1 MAVHPTAILD
11 GEIDLG
17 DDVEI
22 GPHCVLAGRVTIGPG
37 TRLIGHVYLNGPLEI
52 GSNNVIYPFSCLGY
66 APQHPKYDPKQP
78 GHGLMIGSGNTIRE
92 HVTIHRAFTDEGPTT
107 IGDNNLFMAASHA
120 GHDCRIAND
129 CVIANNTLL
138 AGHVVVED
146 AVNVGGAA
154 MVHQFCR
161 LGRGAM
167 IAGGMGTGGDVP
179 PFFMVTG
186 INICGSVNLVGVR
199 RSGLS
204 SDDIEDVRW
213 VYRTL
218 YREGR
223 TTKSA
228 LEVLRQRCD
237 RPLIAEYVRFIES
250 SQRGICPG
258 RGRTLRGTA

>member
-17 DDVEI
+17 DDVAI
-22 GPHCVLAGRVTIGPG
+22 GPHCVLTGSMTIGPG

-66 APQHPKYDPKQP
+66 APQHAKYDPTQP
-78 GHGLMIGSGNTIRE
+78 GKGLVIGSGNTIRE

-107 IGDNNLFMAASHA
+107 IGDGNFFMATSHA
-120 GHDCRIAND
+120 GHDCRVADN
-129 CVIANNTLL
+129 CVFVNNCLL
-138 AGHVVVED
+138 GGHVIVED
-146 AVNVGGAA
+146 GVTVGGGSV
-154 MVHQFCR
+154 VHQFCR

-167 IAGGMGTGGDVP
+167 LSGAMGASRDIP
-179 PFFMVTG
+179 PFFMLTG
-186 INICGSVNLVGVR
+186 TNVCGSVNVVGLR

-204 SDDIEDVRW
+204 RDDIEDVRW

-223 TTKSA
+223 STKSA
-228 LEVLRQRCD
+228 LEALRQRGD
-237 RPLIAEYVRFIES
+237 RPLVAEYIAFVES
-250 SQRGICPG
+250 SERGICSG
-258 RGRTLRGTA
+258 KGKAVRGEA